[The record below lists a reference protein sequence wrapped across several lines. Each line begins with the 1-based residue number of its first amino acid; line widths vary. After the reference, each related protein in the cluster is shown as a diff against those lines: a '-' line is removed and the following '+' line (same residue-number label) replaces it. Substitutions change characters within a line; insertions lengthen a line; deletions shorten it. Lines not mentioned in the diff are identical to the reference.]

1 MHAARQHQSSMIWPE
16 LPFRWMKSLAPF
28 RMRKAK
34 QRLNKQLKEGHCR
47 SSTCLFF
54 TCNTKYATLSEE
66 IDNIATLWRP
76 QTQSTAEGSL

>member
-34 QRLNKQLKEGHCR
+34 QRLNKQLKEGHSDCHNG
-47 SSTCLFF
+47 F
-54 TCNTKYATLSEE
+54 TV
-66 IDNIATLWRP
+66 RP
-76 QTQSTAEGSL
+76 RADAL